1 MENRTSASKIKR
13 DCTQVSEYS
22 GEVCRDELVSLQM
35 CFSGVTSPLNI
46 PSSID
51 QQSRENDAMSLVNG
65 LSFLNP
71 SQQCSEAIMPFLCL
85 SIFSLCDSNNTLHTI
100 LRQDCLDIRDDVCA
114 REWSQAVAFL
124 GDGVLPVCE
133 DLPDIIEDCT
143 GNSNISDINDQ
154 IIPSLGNQ
162 SSGDDILECAE
173 GFFFDENRTE
183 LCRPTCGEFGTTP
196 LSVQI
201 VEDVCACIC
210 FIASII
216 VFIMALTVQR
226 DSL

>member
-1 MENRTSASKIKR
+1 MQMDNGISVSNRNCSK
-13 DCTQVSEYS
+13 VSEYS
-22 GEVCRDELVSLQM
+22 GEVCRDELMSLQM

-51 QQSRENDAMSLVNG
+51 QQIGENDAMSLVNG

-85 SIFSLCDSNNTLHTI
+85 SIFSLCDSSNTLHTI
-100 LRQDCLDIRDDVCA
+100 LRQDCLDVRDDVCT

-201 VEDVCACIC
+201 VEDVCVCIC